1 MSGVSGYPGYI
12 CICKDDYVGNRCEHQ
27 VDTTSTEA
35 ASTEINEI
43 TGGTILYI
51 EGTVFKL
58 KPEYSTP
65 VNVHIYWDNAV
76 EGEFDWTFTSK
87 REDVSETNFKIYASQ
102 CNFSFPKNFFTGNII
117 ISIGYSS
124 RMVHLILTNQLVLG
138 STSCLKDSV
147 V

>member
-1 MSGVSGYPGYI
+1 M
-12 CICKDDYVGNRCEHQ
+12 
-27 VDTTSTEA
+27 DTTSTEA

-124 RMVHLILTNQLVLG
+124 KMVHLILTNQLVLG

>member
-43 TGGTILYI
+43 IGGTILYI

-87 REDVSETNFKIYASQ
+87 REDVNETNFKIYVSQ
-102 CNFSFPKNFFTGNII
+102 GKRGKS
-117 ISIGYSS
+117 
-124 RMVHLILTNQLVLG
+124 
-138 STSCLKDSV
+138 
-147 V
+147 